1 MSYSLTGT
9 SSFHDN
15 RTKGEIAVSRPT
27 KCMCNLSKKK
37 TKNKKGV
44 SYATY
49 PGMHNHECK
58 II

>member
-1 MSYSLTGT
+1 MSYSLIGT

-27 KCMCNLSKKK
+27 KCMFNLSKK

-49 PGMHNHECK
+49 PRMHNHECK